1 MKNQLCIKQFIHAL
15 EQLTSPIL
23 LFQDYMQQINA
34 NAKNHQN
41 LFKIFKEIYLDLFD
55 EPTSE
60 SQVEFGIIKKQFS
73 KYIKEKFETEFGTD
87 GKNLTSLS
95 ETEIRR
101 SVKKLIEKDLSEYT
115 KLYQTGNLGD
125 FSPWLREFK
134 RNLAKEIEIPGQYN
148 EKSKPMPEY
157 HIKIES
163 FDERIS
169 EMVSIR
175 RPKLLTI
182 RGNDQKDH
190 RFLVK
195 GGEDQRQDQR
205 IEILFELINDLLKS
219 DPRCYQRNLSI
230 RTYQVIPMTTK
241 LALIEWISDTK
252 TLKEAINGSKT
263 EEESRRLDSGEKGV
277 AIRYQHYIENASK
290 DLTGRN
296 INDLYGMVY
305 AKYNR
310 DYVSNSFKEIENQ
323 VPWDL
328 LRRHIR
334 SMSSSTEGYFYL
346 RNQFIMSYA
355 VASACQYILGI
366 GDRHLGNC
374 MIETMTGKSIPIDF
388 GMAFGHAAINL
399 TVPELVPIRLTRQIL
414 KLIAPLEQNGLFEA
428 TMLHTLRALREN
440 NDLLMCIL
448 DVFIKEPSIDW
459 YISVT

>member
-1 MKNQLCIKQFIHAL
+1 MKNQLCIKQFINAL

-34 NAKNHQN
+34 NVKNRQN

-73 KYIKEKFETEFGTD
+73 KYIKEKFETEFGID

-263 EEESRRLDSGEKGV
+263 EEESRRLDSGDKGV

-310 DYVSNSFKEIENQ
+310 DYVSNSFK
-323 VPWDL
+323 
-328 LRRHIR
+328 
-334 SMSSSTEGYFYL
+334 
-346 RNQFIMSYA
+346 
-355 VASACQYILGI
+355 
-366 GDRHLGNC
+366 
-374 MIETMTGKSIPIDF
+374 
-388 GMAFGHAAINL
+388 
-399 TVPELVPIRLTRQIL
+399 
-414 KLIAPLEQNGLFEA
+414 
-428 TMLHTLRALREN
+428 
-440 NDLLMCIL
+440 
-448 DVFIKEPSIDW
+448 
-459 YISVT
+459 